1 VRWRCLPGIGGRVGD
16 VPIRGGLSSPK
27 IGTAGCGSRTA
38 PSWVSCPNS
47 SCSALFGTGLE
58 CRVSSVECRVSSV
71 ECRVPSAECRV
82 PSVECQVIKPKK
94 LLYSFFLILWPIYT
108 HRKSE
113 KNKPHFHVH
122 IFALIIPLSVRL
134 FSFCRGSSA
143 RLARREQTNR
153 R

>member
-1 VRWRCLPGIGGRVGD
+1 M
-16 VPIRGGLSSPK
+16 
-27 IGTAGCGSRTA
+27 TSRTVWTA
-38 PSWVSCPNS
+38 NSDGTLTPELVVVNPESHCRTPKVAINS

-58 CRVSSVECRVSSV
+58 CRVSSVECRVSSA

-82 PSVECQVIKPKK
+82 SSNKAEKAPLQ
-94 LLYSFFLILWPIYT
+94 FFLILWPIYT

-113 KNKPHFHVH
+113 KNKSHFHVH

>member
-1 VRWRCLPGIGGRVGD
+1 M
-16 VPIRGGLSSPK
+16 
-27 IGTAGCGSRTA
+27 TSRTVWTA
-38 PSWVSCPNS
+38 NSDGTLTPELVVVNPESHCRTPKVAINS

-113 KNKPHFHVH
+113 KNKSHFHVH